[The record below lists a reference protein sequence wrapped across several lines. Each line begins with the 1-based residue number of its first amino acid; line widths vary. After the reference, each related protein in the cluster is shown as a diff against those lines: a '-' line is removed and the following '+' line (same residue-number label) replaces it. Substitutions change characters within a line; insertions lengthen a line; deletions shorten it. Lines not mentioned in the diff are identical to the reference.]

1 MPDPGA
7 PNGRG
12 RGGGRRSSWF
22 PGGTLK
28 AGRSMGKAGKKTARS
43 LSGTLSRELTTRLL
57 RRIVDGV
64 YPAGTKLP
72 TERVLAEEFGVARTV
87 VREAL
92 KRIEAY
98 GMLKIRQG
106 SGALVE
112 DFQTMGGIELAD
124 LLIVRRDGSI
134 DKEFVE
140 DIGRLHENLHV
151 WLTRLGA
158 LNSTKEEIEEL
169 KSLLR
174 ERAALP
180 VGDDGRKRLTFEIT
194 RRIFQASHN
203 RYLQLLFNTLARTT
217 RTSRTIFE
225 LPVHFDPGIQIF
237 FERLVE
243 AFEARDAEMAGLLT
257 ARVFEANLETLL
269 KAMGNGSLQHETEK
283 PQ

>member
-1 MPDPGA
+1 M
-7 PNGRG
+7 
-12 RGGGRRSSWF
+12 
-22 PGGTLK
+22 
-28 AGRSMGKAGKKTARS
+28 ARAVNQQKPS
-43 LSGTLSRELTTRLL
+43 TITLSSELTTRLL
-57 RRIVDGV
+57 RRIIDGV
-64 YPAGTKLP
+64 YPAGSKLP

-112 DFQTMGGIELAD
+112 DFQTVGGIELAD
-124 LLIVRRDGSI
+124 LLIVRKDGSI
-134 DKEFVE
+134 DDEFVE

-151 WLTRLGA
+151 WLTKLGA
-158 LNSTKEEIEEL
+158 LNSTEEEIAEL
-169 KSLLR
+169 KLLLR

-180 VGDDGRKRLTFEIT
+180 KDDDGGRNLTFEIT

-217 RTSRTIFE
+217 RTSRTI

-269 KAMGNGSLQHETEK
+269 KAMGNGSLQGKTQE
-283 PQ
+283 PQQH

>member
-1 MPDPGA
+1 MA
-7 PNGRG
+7 E
-12 RGGGRRSSWF
+12 
-22 PGGTLK
+22 TAK
-28 AGRSMGKAGKKTARS
+28 HGKASTS
-43 LSGTLSRELTTRLL
+43 TLSRELTTRLL
-57 RRIVDGV
+57 RRIIDGA

-98 GMLKIRQG
+98 GMLTIRQG

-112 DFQTMGGIELAD
+112 DFQTVGGIELAD
-124 LLIVRRDGSI
+124 LLIVRKDGSI
-134 DKEFVE
+134 DEEFVE

-180 VGDDGRKRLTFEIT
+180 QGDDGRRSLTFEIT

-203 RYLQLLFNTLARTT
+203 RYLQLLFNTLSRTT

-225 LPVHFDPGIQIF
+225 LPAHFDPGIQLF

-243 AFEARDAEMAGLLT
+243 AFENRDADMAGLLT

-269 KAMGNGSLQHETEK
+269 KAMGNGSLT
-283 PQ
+283 

>member
-1 MPDPGA
+1 M
-7 PNGRG
+7 
-12 RGGGRRSSWF
+12 
-22 PGGTLK
+22 
-28 AGRSMGKAGKKTARS
+28 ARAVNQQKPS
-43 LSGTLSRELTTRLL
+43 TITLSSELTTRLL
-57 RRIVDGV
+57 RRIIDGV
-64 YPAGTKLP
+64 YPAGSKLP

-98 GMLKIRQG
+98 GMLTIRQG

-112 DFQTMGGIELAD
+112 DFQTVGGIELAD
-124 LLIVRRDGSI
+124 LLIVRQDGSI
-134 DKEFVE
+134 DEEFVQ
-140 DIGRLHENLHV
+140 DIGWLHENLHV
-151 WLTRLGA
+151 WLTKLGA
-158 LNSTKEEIEEL
+158 LNSTREQIEEL

-174 ERAALP
+174 ERASLP
-180 VGDDGRKRLTFEIT
+180 EGDTRRRLTFEIT

-269 KAMGNGSLQHETEK
+269 KAMGDDGSLQGKTQE
-283 PQ
+283 PQQR

>member
-1 MPDPGA
+1 MA
-7 PNGRG
+7 Q
-12 RGGGRRSSWF
+12 
-22 PGGTLK
+22 TAKQEK
-28 AGRSMGKAGKKTARS
+28 ASTS
-43 LSGTLSRELTTRLL
+43 TLSRELTTRLL
-57 RRIVDGV
+57 RRIIDGV
-64 YPAGTKLP
+64 YPAGSKLP

-98 GMLKIRQG
+98 GMLTIRQG

-112 DFQTMGGIELAD
+112 DFQTRGGIELAD
-124 LLIVRRDGSI
+124 LLIVRKDGSI
-134 DKEFVE
+134 DEEFVE

-158 LNSTKEEIEEL
+158 LNSTREEIEEL
-169 KSLLR
+169 KRLLR

-180 VGDDGRKRLTFEIT
+180 KDDDERRNLTFEIT

-225 LPVHFDPGIQIF
+225 LPVHFDPGIQTF

-243 AFEARDAEMAGLLT
+243 AFEARDADMAGLLT

-269 KAMGNGSLQHETEK
+269 KAMGNGSLR
-283 PQ
+283 